1 MEVFFTNPSSSN
13 FTLFEKKRQA
23 TVVIPPQKL
32 LLAKRA
38 FDIIFAALVTL
49 LLLSWIVPIIILII
63 KVESRGPAFFKQ
75 LRTGKDGQSFYCFKF
90 RSMTVNSSA
99 DTQQATKGDARITR
113 VGAFLRKTSLDELPQ
128 FINVLKGEMSVV
140 GPRPHM
146 LLHTEHYAKTIH
158 NFGERHRVLPG
169 ITGLAQ
175 VSGLRGETKEADAMV
190 KRVKADIHYLE
201 NWSLWLDFKIILSTV
216 KQVVVSSEEAC

>member
-1 MEVFFTNPSSSN
+1 MEVFFTNHSSN
-13 FTLFEKKRQA
+13 DFNLFERKQTA
-23 TVVIPPQKL
+23 AIVIPSRKVL
-32 LLAKRA
+32 LSKRA
-38 FDIIFAALVTL
+38 FDILFAALVTVF
-49 LLLSWIVPIIILII
+49 LLSWVIPLIGLII
-63 KVESRGPAFFKQ
+63 KLESRGPAFFKQ
-75 LRTGKDGQSFYCFKF
+75 LRTGKDGHSFYCLKF
-90 RSMTVNSSA
+90 RSMAVNASS
-99 DTQQATKGDARITR
+99 DTQQATKGDLRITR

-128 FINVLKGEMSVV
+128 FLNVLKGEMSVV

-158 NFGERHRVLPG
+158 NFTERHRVLPG

-201 NWSLWLDFKIILSTV
+201 NWSLWLDFKIVLSTV

>member
-1 MEVFFTNPSSSN
+1 MEVFFTHSSSN
-13 FTLFEKKRQA
+13 NFALFETK
-23 TVVIPPQKL
+23 QKTAITL
-32 LLAKRA
+32 PSQKVLLAKRA
-38 FDIIFAALVTL
+38 FDILFAALVTL
-49 LLLSWIVPIIILII
+49 FLLSWIVPIISLII
-63 KVESRGPAFFKQ
+63 KLESRGPAFFKQ
-75 LRTGKDGQSFYCFKF
+75 LRTGKDGQSFYCLKF

-99 DTQQATKGDARITR
+99 DTQQATKGDSRITR

-146 LLHTEHYAKTIH
+146 LLHTEYYAKTIH

-175 VSGLRGETKEADAMV
+175 VSGLRGETKIADAMV

-201 NWSLWLDFKIILSTV
+201 NWSLWLDCKIILSTI
-216 KQVVVSSEEAC
+216 KQVVVSSEEAY